1 MTCMFGPTPYVL
13 TTYKPND
20 SEPHK
25 KTSQCDPATCI
36 DLTREQCVEFFQ
48 RIFSFPLTEDA
59 IDTIRLC
66 LNLTAPS
73 VKVYPTTSD
82 EQVWVDSRY
91 WWHIPY
97 PHTTPTYDPI
107 HEIGKMIGGLL
118 NVVNSQLPSNTDN
131 KLART
136 HLQSIERKLDELKQW
151 RLRQR

>member
-1 MTCMFGPTPYVL
+1 MVSMFGPTDYVL

-25 KTSQCDPATCI
+25 KTSQCDPNTCI

-48 RIFSFPLTEDA
+48 RVFPGPLTEHA

-66 LNLTAPS
+66 QNLRAPS
-73 VKVYPTTSD
+73 ATVHEILAS
-82 EQVWVDSRY
+82 EQIFVDGRY
-91 WWHIPY
+91 WWQIPY
-97 PHTTPTYDPI
+97 PHTPTYDPL
-107 HEIGKMIGGLL
+107 HEIGKMIQGLV

-136 HLQSIERKLDELKQW
+136 HLQSIERKLDELTQW
-151 RLRQR
+151 RLRQK